1 MEQIPAQRRPH
12 CPPVERL
19 AILELRAARAYSLSQ
34 AARHFQVSTATIAS
48 WTDRLDEQ
56 GSCNLEAKIW
66 TSDGVGGGTLFPP
79 PSSIPPRL
87 RGTHGDWWG
96 VTRTTS

>member
-19 AILELRAARAYSLSQ
+19 AILALRAARAYPLSQ
-34 AARHFQVSTATIAS
+34 AARHLQVSTATIAS

-56 GSCNLEAKIW
+56 GSCSLEAKKW
-66 TSDGVGGGTLFPP
+66 TSDGVGGKPDGKSCNSLSCCPLP
-79 PSSIPPRL
+79 HAIQSSE
-87 RGTHGDWWG
+87 
-96 VTRTTS
+96 

>member
-12 CPPVERL
+12 GPPVERL

-56 GSCNLEAKIW
+56 GSSSLEAKIW
-66 TSDGVGGGTLFPP
+66 TSDGVGGKPGGKSCNSLSRCPLP
-79 PSSIPPRL
+79 HAIKSSE
-87 RGTHGDWWG
+87 
-96 VTRTTS
+96 